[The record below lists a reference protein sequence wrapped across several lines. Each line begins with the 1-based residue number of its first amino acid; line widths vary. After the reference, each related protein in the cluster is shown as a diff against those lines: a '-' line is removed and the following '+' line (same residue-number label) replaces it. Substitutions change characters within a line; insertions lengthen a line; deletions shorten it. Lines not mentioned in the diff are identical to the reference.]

1 MNSITLVG
9 HMTWEGKS
17 IENFLSKFRILKS
30 VSRKEDS
37 SHGSFENS
45 GLDNVKHFSL
55 LQNSSN
61 PYYTLKRDRTQ

>member
-37 SHGSFENS
+37 SHGSF

-55 LQNSSN
+55 LQKSSN